1 VASIG
6 KHSEIEQGYNKAIL
20 HFQISLYPR
29 AEAYSQVTLFTEY
42 RYSVAEPEEENKR
55 ATQPRI
61 NPLEDGGLI
70 ERVMRSL
77 ELTKGIQ
84 IARRYLAMN
93 GFDSALTMLGLLLG
107 GLITIDPL
115 NSTPGFNAIL
125 LAATGTII
133 AMSVSGFSGSY
144 LAESAERE
152 REVEEM
158 GRAMLTDMTDSMYAK
173 ASRTTAIVVA
183 IVDGASSAIAAL
195 IIMFPLWFVPF
206 GLLAY
211 DLAFYIAMG
220 ICMFLLFLLGLFLG
234 HISKKNM
241 WKYAARTLFAGLVTA
256 ALLYSIALLTGGG

>member
-1 VASIG
+1 V
-6 KHSEIEQGYNKAIL
+6 
-20 HFQISLYPR
+20 
-29 AEAYSQVTLFTEY
+29 V
-42 RYSVAEPEEENKR
+42 EPEDENKR
-55 ATQPRI
+55 ALQPKA
-61 NPLEDGGLI
+61 NPLEEGGLV

-77 ELTKGIQ
+77 ELTKGVQ

-115 NSTPGFNAIL
+115 NPTPGFNAIL
-125 LAATGTII
+125 LAAAGTTI
-133 AMSVSGFSGSY
+133 AMAVSGVSGSY

-183 IVDGASSAIAAL
+183 IVDGSSSAVAAL

-206 GLLAY
+206 GLLTY
-211 DLAFYIAMG
+211 DLAFYIAMA

-234 HISKKNM
+234 HISKKSM
-241 WKYAARTLFAGLVTA
+241 WKYAARTLFAGIVTA
-256 ALLYSIALLTGGG
+256 ALLYTIALLTGGG

>member
-1 VASIG
+1 
-6 KHSEIEQGYNKAIL
+6 
-20 HFQISLYPR
+20 
-29 AEAYSQVTLFTEY
+29 
-42 RYSVAEPEEENKR
+42 VAEPEDENKR
-55 ATQPRI
+55 ALQPKV
-61 NPLEDGGLI
+61 NPLEEGWLV

-77 ELTKGIQ
+77 ELTKGVG

-115 NSTPGFNAIL
+115 NPTPGFNAIL
-125 LAATGTII
+125 LAAVGTII
-133 AMSVSGFSGSY
+133 AMAVSGFSGSY

-183 IVDGASSAIAAL
+183 IVDGLSSAVAAL

-206 GLLAY
+206 GLLTY
-211 DLAFYIAMG
+211 DLAFYIAMT

-234 HISKKNM
+234 HISKKSI
-241 WKYAARTLFAGLVTA
+241 WRYAARTLFAGIVTA

>member
-1 VASIG
+1 MTG
-6 KHSEIEQGYNKAIL
+6 KNEWYYIKVIL
-20 HFQISLYPR
+20 HFRISLYPGLQ
-29 AEAYSQVTLFTEY
+29 AHNQATLFTEY
-42 RYSVAEPEEENKR
+42 RYSVAEPEDENKR
-55 ATQPRI
+55 APQPRI
-61 NPLEDGGLI
+61 SPLEEGGLV

-77 ELTKGIQ
+77 ELTKGVE

-133 AMSVSGFSGSY
+133 AMSVSGFTGSY

-152 REVEEM
+152 REVVEM

-173 ASRTTAIVVA
+173 ASRTTAVVVA
-183 IVDGASSAIAAL
+183 IVDGSSSAMAAL

-206 GLLAY
+206 GLLTY
-211 DLAFYIAMG
+211 DIAFYIAMA
-220 ICMFLLFLLGLFLG
+220 ICMLLLFLLGLFLG
-234 HISKKNM
+234 HISKKSM
-241 WKYAARTLFAGLVTA
+241 WKYAARTLFAGIITA
-256 ALLYSIALLTGGG
+256 VLLYSIALLTGAG

>member
-1 VASIG
+1 MFSMTG
-6 KHSEIEQGYNKAIL
+6 KNEWYYIKVIL
-20 HFQISLYPR
+20 HFRISLYPGLQ
-29 AEAYSQVTLFTEY
+29 AHNQATLFTEY
-42 RYSVAEPEEENKR
+42 RYSVAEPEDENKR
-55 ATQPRI
+55 APQPRI
-61 NPLEDGGLI
+61 SPLEEGGLV

-77 ELTKGIQ
+77 ELTKGVE

-133 AMSVSGFSGSY
+133 AMSVSGFTGSY

-152 REVEEM
+152 REVVEM

-173 ASRTTAIVVA
+173 ASRTTAVVVA
-183 IVDGASSAIAAL
+183 IVDGSSSAMAAL

-206 GLLAY
+206 GLLTY
-211 DLAFYIAMG
+211 DIAFYMAMA
-220 ICMFLLFLLGLFLG
+220 ICMLLLFLLGLFLG

-241 WKYAARTLFAGLVTA
+241 WKYAARTLFAGIVTA
-256 ALLYSIALLTGGG
+256 ALMYTIALLTGGG